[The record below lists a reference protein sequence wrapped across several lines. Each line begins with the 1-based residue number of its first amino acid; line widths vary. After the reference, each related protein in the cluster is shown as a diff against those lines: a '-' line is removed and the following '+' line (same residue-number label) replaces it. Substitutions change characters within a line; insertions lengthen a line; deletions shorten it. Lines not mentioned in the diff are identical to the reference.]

1 MRERRPRAG
10 AAAVLAVLAIAVVVG
25 MVSLAPAPARAQS
38 VPAPSDPQVT
48 AGILLVDINQ
58 VNLVAGTFNADFY
71 LWFNSTGAPQYVN
84 YELVNGV
91 ATSVVVDSNTTS
103 YQEYRIRASFTNN
116 LTFQNFPFD
125 NHSLSM
131 QVESRNL
138 QSSQLTFVPDKSSG
152 TDPSLTLN
160 GWDIL
165 GSSVSA
171 APHSYSSSQSFS
183 RLTFTFTIGRPVY
196 GAFATDV
203 LPVILI
209 VLIAMLAF
217 ALPPARSFERVFIAV
232 TTLVAAVQF
241 HLALLSQIP
250 PVDYLTVA
258 DDIMITVYVLI
269 LYGLGVTILLARQI
283 EMKNVDRAWRLNT
296 KGAVLVP
303 VVAAV
308 VMAFLLLLG
317 YLGL

>member
-1 MRERRPRAG
+1 MRRERST
-10 AAAVLAVLAIAVVVG
+10 AAATMVLVVLTLSLVVG
-25 MVSLAPAPARAQS
+25 VVSLAPARAQAS
-38 VPAPSDPQVT
+38 PPPSDPQVT
-48 AGILLVDINQ
+48 AGILLVDVNQ

-71 LWFNSTGAPQYVN
+71 LWFNSTGDPQFVN

-91 ATSVVVDSNTTS
+91 ATSVSVDSNTTA
-103 YQEYRIRASFTNN
+103 YQEYRIRGTFTNN
-116 LTFQNFPFD
+116 LRFQDFPFD
-125 NHSLSM
+125 NHSLSI
-131 QVESRNL
+131 QVESKNL
-138 QSSQLTFVPDKSSG
+138 QSSQLTFVPDKESG

-171 APHSYSSSQSFS
+171 APHVYSGSQSFS

-196 GAFATDV
+196 GAFVKDV

-209 VLIAMLAF
+209 ALIAMLAF
-217 ALPPARSFERVFIAV
+217 ALPPSRSFERVFIGV

-241 HLALLSQIP
+241 HLGLLAQIP

-258 DDIMITVYVLI
+258 DDIMVTVYVLI
-269 LYGLGVTILLARQI
+269 LYGLGVTVLLAREI
-283 EMKNVDRAWRLNT
+283 EKKNVDRAWRLNK
-296 KGAVLVP
+296 KGTVLVP

-317 YLGL
+317 YAGL